1 MGALKFCF
9 EAPSSLIRCVEAS
22 CRGSRVSSCRL
33 GALKFCVEAPGF
45 LIRRIKVLGSLL

>member
-1 MGALKFCF
+1 
-9 EAPSSLIRCVEAS
+9 
-22 CRGSRVSSCRL
+22 L